1 MLGFIGGTGPEG
13 RGLALRLALAGE
25 AVILGSRD
33 PGRAA
38 EAAKTI
44 VDHEPSGLVTS
55 GSNLEAAAR
64 ADTVFV
70 MVPFASHSTVLE
82 GLTGLLD
89 GKTVVDVV
97 VPMEFRKGRAS
108 LVEVSEGSA
117 AQQAQALLP
126 NSSVV
131 GAFHSVSAVDLL
143 VPERSVDSD
152 VVVCADDEAA
162 MRAVMGLAE
171 KIEGVRAVNGGG
183 LANSAF
189 VEGFTVL
196 LMDINRTYKAHSSIR
211 IAGI

>member
-25 AVILGSRD
+25 AVFLGSRD
-33 PGRAA
+33 PDRAA
-38 EAAKTI
+38 GAAKTI
-44 VDHEPSGLVTS
+44 VDHEPSGSVTS
-55 GSNLEAAAR
+55 GSNLEAAER
-64 ADTVFV
+64 ADVVFV

-82 GLTGLLD
+82 GLAGQLD

-143 VPERSVDSD
+143 VP
-152 VVVCADDEAA
+152 
-162 MRAVMGLAE
+162 
-171 KIEGVRAVNGGG
+171 
-183 LANSAF
+183 
-189 VEGFTVL
+189 
-196 LMDINRTYKAHSSIR
+196 
-211 IAGI
+211 